1 MISDREGEQLVRLA
15 RRAVEEYL
23 NKSIVVNFD
32 NMYQFSQ
39 KAGVFVTLN
48 YVSNNEEHLRGC
60 IGFPLPDKKLYQ
72 SVIEAAIAAATQDPR
87 FPPIGKE
94 ELASVIFE
102 VSVLT
107 SPEKINVQNPKEY
120 QNHIKIGR
128 DGLILRCKYGSGLL
142 LPQVPVELK
151 WDIDEYLANICY
163 KAGAPPYTWLVPES
177 QLYRFEAVVYRES
190 EPNGKIVKVEF

>member
-1 MISDREGEQLVRLA
+1 MISDEYGEQLVRLA
-15 RRAVEEYL
+15 RRAVEKYL
-23 NKSIVVNFD
+23 NESIIVNLD

-48 YVSNNEEHLRGC
+48 YVDNNEEHLRGC
-60 IGFPLPDKKLYQ
+60 MGFPLPDKKLHQ

-87 FPPIGKE
+87 FPPLDKE

-107 SPEKINVQNPKEY
+107 SPEKINVQSPKEY

-142 LPQVPVELK
+142 LPQVPVELR
-151 WDIDEYLANICY
+151 WDIDEFLANICY
-163 KAGAPPYTWLVPES
+163 KAGAPPDTWLMAES
-177 QLYRFEAVVYRES
+177 RLYRFEAIVYRES
-190 EPNGKIVKVEF
+190 EPSGKIIKVDL

>member
-23 NKSIVVNFD
+23 NESIVVNFD

-94 ELASVIFE
+94 ELANVIFE

-107 SPEKINVQNPKEY
+107 SPEKINVQSPKEY

-128 DGLILRCKYGSGLL
+128 DGLILRSEYGSGLL

-163 KAGAPPYTWLVPES
+163 KAGAPPDTWLVPES
-177 QLYRFEAVVYRES
+177 QLYRFEAIVYRES
-190 EPNGKIVKVEF
+190 EPNGKIIKVEF